1 MGFIRNTIEH
11 EVGDALGVSHTTSR
25 SLWMSEFFLKA
36 LIAVGLGVG
45 YLILMW
51 YGGQIFEAAKKGD
64 VPKLKSILMTAP
76 EALEKTDGKGRTPL
90 HISASRG
97 RAAAVKLLIEKG
109 AKLNGTDKEG
119 KTPLFLAV
127 DSGDAETVKL
137 LITAGADRGIA
148 DRSGVTPQKLAEQT
162 GKSDILKIFQSASLK

>member
-25 SLWMSEFFLKA
+25 SLWMGEFFVKA
-36 LIAVGLGVG
+36 LVAVGLGVG

-51 YGGQIFEAAKKGD
+51 YGGQIFEAARKGD
-64 VPKLKSILMTAP
+64 VQKIKSVLMTTP
-76 EALEKTDGKGRTPL
+76 EAISKTDDKGRTPL

-97 RAAAVKLLIEKG
+97 KNAAVKVFIEKG
-109 AKLNGTDKEG
+109 ASLNATDKAG

-127 DSGDAETVKL
+127 DSGDPETVKL
-137 LITAGADRGIA
+137 LVTAGADRSIA
-148 DRSGVTPQKLAEQT
+148 DRSGVTPQQLAEQT
-162 GKSDILKIFQSASLK
+162 GKSEIIKILKKQPLK